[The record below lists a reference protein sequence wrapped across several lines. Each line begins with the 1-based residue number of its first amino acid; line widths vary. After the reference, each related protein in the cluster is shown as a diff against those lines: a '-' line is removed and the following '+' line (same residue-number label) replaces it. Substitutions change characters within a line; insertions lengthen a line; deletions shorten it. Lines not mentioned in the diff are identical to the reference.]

1 MFTDGNGHQVPIY
14 NLKNG
19 QEVAY
24 TGTAGV
30 ITNPITTGCKLVAV
44 WCSTDAY
51 VNIGNGVT
59 DATAAHVHAPAGVI
73 IYLPVPAA
81 ASKVA
86 AKQVTTGGTLHV
98 MECW

>member
-1 MFTDGNGHQVPIY
+1 MFIDGNGHQVPIY

-19 QEVAY
+19 QEIAY

-30 ITNPITTGCKLVAV
+30 IATALTTGCKLIAA
-44 WCSTDAY
+44 WTSTDAY

-59 DATAAHVHAPAGVI
+59 DATAAHMHFPAGVI
-73 IYLPVPAA
+73 VFVPVPAA

-86 AKQVTTGGTLHV
+86 AKQVASGGILHV